1 MNVEPTIIDAPRAT
15 WAKRDIGNTIAS
27 MAALQ
32 IPIAL
37 IDDHT
42 LFRNV
47 MADMINN
54 MPGYQVVVQCGN
66 GAEYIQAT
74 ERVPVSVAIVD
85 LHMPIMDGYETI
97 AWIREHQPGTRPL
110 ALTFERSEEAMVR
123 TLRAGACGFLPKDV
137 DKSVFRNALDQVAT
151 LGHYYDEQL
160 AQELSEQKDR
170 AGYFASQRALAI
182 GKLTEREVAFL
193 RLVGHDEEYTYDQIA
208 EIMDVTTNTVH
219 GYRESIF
226 QKTGIKSKTGLV
238 IFTYK
243 WGLIKSTTD

>member
-1 MNVEPTIIDAPRAT
+1 MNVEPTVIELRAGA
-15 WAKRDIGNTIAS
+15 WAKRDIGNIIAS
-27 MAALQ
+27 MSALQ

-54 MPGYQVVVQCGN
+54 MPGYQVVVQSSHGK
-66 GAEYIQAT
+66 EYMEAS
-74 ERVPVSVAIVD
+74 ERIPVSVAIVD

-97 AWIREHQPGTRPL
+97 AWIRENQPGTRPL

-123 TLRAGACGFLPKDV
+123 ALRAGACGFLPKDV
-137 DKSVFRNALDQVAT
+137 DKQVFRNALDQVAT
-151 LGHYYDEQL
+151 LGHYYDEHL
-160 AQELSEQKDR
+160 AHELSKQKDR
-170 AGYFASQRALAI
+170 AGYFDKQRVLAI
-182 GKLTEREVAFL
+182 GNLTEREVGFL

-208 EIMDVTTNTVH
+208 EIMNVTTNTVH

-243 WGLIKSTTD
+243 WGLIKSMAD

>member
-1 MNVEPTIIDAPRAT
+1 MP
-15 WAKRDIGNTIAS
+15 S
-27 MAALQ
+27 S

-37 IDDHT
+37 IDDHE
-42 LFRNV
+42 LFRS
-47 MADMINN
+47 ALCDMIERLG
-54 MPGYQVVVQCGN
+54 GYDVVVQAGN
-66 GAEYIQAT
+66 GKEYQEAIADGT
-74 ERVPVSVAIVD
+74 RVAVAIVD
-85 LHMPIMDGYETI
+85 LHMPVMDGFETI
-97 AWIREHQPGTRPL
+97 SWIRADHPETRAL
-110 ALTFERSEEAMVR
+110 ALTFDKDEQTMARA
-123 TLRAGACGFLPKDV
+123 LRAGACGFLPKDV

-238 IFTYK
+238 IFAYR
-243 WGLIKSTTD
+243 WGIVKVNRD